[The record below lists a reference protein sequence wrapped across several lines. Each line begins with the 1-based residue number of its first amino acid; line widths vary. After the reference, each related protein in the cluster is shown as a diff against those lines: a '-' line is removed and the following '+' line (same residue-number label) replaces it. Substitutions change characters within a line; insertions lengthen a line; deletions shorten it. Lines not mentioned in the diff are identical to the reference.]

1 MSDEIIIMAA
11 GALICPVSITRS
23 LMRVLNFLPRGTV
36 DGILKFSHGKKNL
49 FVTTQI
55 IEIMEESEIGVAK

>member
-1 MSDEIIIMAA
+1 M
-11 GALICPVSITRS
+11 GFG
-23 LMRVLNFLPRGTV
+23 NFHF
-36 DGILKFSHGKKNL
+36 LKKLSL